1 MDVIFTVPN
10 EAAKVMFLHLSV
22 CPQGGLPQCILG
34 YHTLPEQAPP
44 PPEQG
49 TSPQEQAPPPTDGY
63 CCRRYASYWN
73 AFLFSIY
80 NYSGKCLDLDDS
92 SGYWN
97 NLTDFNSSTC
107 VNTPRPDQTKPLLE
121 LSLNMTCLLVKNIN
135 FNMLSPVID
144 IYIVSNLAKCN
155 QEKFLFKKKLATCDK
170 ETIKP
175 CVVKSMNVGLDGGCE
190 FRCECEPV
198 LDTCYMYLAQL
209 FKPPYF
215 STAINLCDIN
225 ITRIL

>member
-1 MDVIFTVPN
+1 MIFTVRN

-22 CPQGGLPQCILG
+22 CPQGGSASV
-34 YHTLPEQAPP
+34 HTGIPHPPGAGTPPEQA
-44 PPEQG
+44 

-80 NYSGKCLDLDDS
+80 NYPGKCLDLDDS

-155 QEKFLFKKKLATCDK
+155 QEMFLFKKKLATCDK

-175 CVVKSMNVGLDGGCE
+175 CVVKSMNVGLDGGYE

-198 LDTCYMYLAQL
+198 LDTYLAQL

>member
-1 MDVIFTVPN
+1 MIFTVRN
-10 EAAKVMFLHLSV
+10 EVAKVMFLHLSV
-22 CPQGGLPQCILG
+22 CPRGGGLPQCMLG
-34 YHTLPEQAPP
+34 YHTPLEQAPP
-44 PPEQG
+44 GSRQ
-49 TSPQEQAPPPTDGY
+49 PPPRSRHPLQQTATV
-63 CCRRYASYWN
+63 ASYWN

-80 NYSGKCLDLDDS
+80 NYPGKCLDLDDS

-97 NLTDFNSSTC
+97 NLTDLNFSTC

-121 LSLNMTCLLVKNIN
+121 LRLNMTCLLVKNIN
-135 FNMLSPVID
+135 FNILSPVID
-144 IYIVSNLAKCN
+144 IYIISDLAKCN
-155 QEKFLFKKKLATCDK
+155 QEMFLFKKKLAACDK

-209 FKPPYF
+209 FKPPFF
-215 STAINLCDIN
+215 STAINLCDIT
-225 ITRIL
+225 ITRIF

>member
-1 MDVIFTVPN
+1 MNV
-10 EAAKVMFLHLSV
+10 
-22 CPQGGLPQCILG
+22 
-34 YHTLPEQAPP
+34 
-44 PPEQG
+44 
-49 TSPQEQAPPPTDGY
+49 
-63 CCRRYASYWN
+63 
-73 AFLFSIY
+73 
-80 NYSGKCLDLDDS
+80 SGECLKLDDS

-97 NLTDFNSSTC
+97 NLTDFNPTTWFT
-107 VNTPRPDQTKPLLE
+107 TPRPDQTKPLLE
-121 LSLNMTCLLVKNIN
+121 LRLNVTCLLVKNIN
-135 FNMLSPVID
+135 FN
-144 IYIVSNLAKCN
+144 IYIISDLTKCN
-155 QEKFLFKKKLATCDK
+155 QEMFLFKKKLEACDK

-175 CVVKSMNVGLDGGCE
+175 CVVKSINVGFDGGCE